1 MRTHEIRIDR
11 KKCVGCA
18 SCAMDCPVHNL
29 KVEQQKAQ
37 VIRKNCLF
45 CGHCVAVCPMG
56 AVEITGFS
64 EAPVPV
70 PEQSPCPRPEANLDV
85 LRFRRSIRQFRKDSI
100 PEDVLSRILEAG
112 NLTHTAKN
120 ARDVCFVVLQKHLQ
134 EAETE
139 AVKAARRLQRAGGIF
154 SRTLKEATIDS
165 SFFFHGAP
173 VAIVIYA
180 GQSVDGCLAAE
191 NMASQAECEG
201 LGVQFSGLFTAAVNH
216 VPAVS
221 RAMEVST
228 KKKAVMTLVIGVPA
242 VRYQRSVPRNP
253 ARTLYR

>member
-18 SCAMDCPVHNL
+18 RCAMDCPVHNL

-37 VIRKNCLF
+37 VIRDDCLF

-56 AVEITGFS
+56 AVEITGFA

-70 PEQSPCPRPEANLDV
+70 PEERPNPDPETNLEV
-85 LRFRRSIRQFRKDSI
+85 LRFRRSIRQFRKDPI
-100 PEDVLSRILEAG
+100 PEEVLTRILEAG

-120 ARDVCFVVLQKHLQ
+120 ARDICFVVLQNHLQ
-134 EAETE
+134 EAEAE
-139 AVKAARRLQRAGGIF
+139 AVKAARRLQKAGGIF
-154 SRTLKEATIDS
+154 SRDLREATIDS

-173 VAIVIYA
+173 AAIVIYA
-180 GQSVDGCLAAE
+180 GEKADGCLAAE

-216 VPAVS
+216 VPAVA

-228 KKKAVMTLVIGVPA
+228 KKKAVMTLVIGAPA